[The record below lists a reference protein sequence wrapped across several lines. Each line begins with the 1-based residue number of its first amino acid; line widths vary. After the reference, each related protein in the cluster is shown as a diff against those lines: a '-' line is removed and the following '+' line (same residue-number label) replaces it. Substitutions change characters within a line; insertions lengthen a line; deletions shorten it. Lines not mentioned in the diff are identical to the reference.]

1 VTALFEK
8 WIGERTPIFL
18 GTNHMSQELPFSS
31 WYRFKE
37 AFSPEIVHQAI
48 AEHPTNVQLCVDPF
62 SGSGTT
68 ALTSQFLGVASKS
81 YEVNPFLAD
90 LGLAKLER
98 YDLQAVRSAQ
108 SWLMD
113 SIASQSLSDV
123 EQPELWLPPT
133 FVEPGKNG
141 KWLFNKE
148 VAGITFKLRHIIS
161 KLEDR
166 SIERL
171 FRVILG
177 ACLIENSNVVINGKG
192 RRYRKNWQNREKGRN
207 DLITSFQAKLEIC
220 LSDIE
225 NFGCK
230 WKTPSTLENCD
241 IRDPHLEIPPYDV
254 SIFSPPYPNSFDYT
268 DVYNVE
274 LWMLGYLKSRD
285 DNTLLRKSTLT
296 SHVQIS
302 KSFSSLAT
310 PPAALSETVRKIED
324 SRDKLWDRRIPRML
338 ETYFFEMSQLLEK
351 LFASKK
357 AGGRVWIVVGN
368 SQYVGV
374 EVETAKIL
382 ADIAQ
387 GHGFKVLQNRI
398 SRKMRNSPQQG
409 GAPRLGEAILV
420 LG

>member
-1 VTALFEK
+1 
-8 WIGERTPIFL
+8 
-18 GTNHMSQELPFSS
+18 MSQELPFSS

-37 AFSPEIVHQAI
+37 AFSPEIVQQAI
-48 AEHPTNVQLCVDPF
+48 AEHPTKVQLCVDPF

-68 ALTSQFLGVASKS
+68 ALTSQFLGVESKS

-90 LGLAKLER
+90 LGLAKVER

-113 SIASQSLSDV
+113 RIEGQSMSGV
-123 EQPELWLPPT
+123 EYPELWLPPT

-141 KWLFNKE
+141 KWLFDTE
-148 VAGITFKLRHIIS
+148 VAEIVFQLRHVIS
-161 KLEDR
+161 LLGDR
-166 SIERL
+166 STERL

-192 RRYRKNWQNREKGRN
+192 RRYRKNWQTRTRGRN
-207 DLITSFQAKLEIC
+207 DLISCFQTKLEIC
-220 LSDIE
+220 LRDIE
-225 NFGCK
+225 NFDCK
-230 WKTPSTLENCD
+230 WKTPCALENRD
-241 IRDPHLEIPPYDV
+241 IRDQQLEFPPYDV

-296 SHVQIS
+296 SHVQVS
-302 KSFSSLAT
+302 KLFSSLAR
-310 PPAALSETVRKIED
+310 PPATLSQTVQKIED
-324 SRDKLWDRRIPRML
+324 SQDKLWDKRIPRML

-351 LFASKK
+351 LLVSKK
-357 AGGRVWIVVGN
+357 VGGRVWIVVGN

-374 EVETAKIL
+374 EVQTAQIL
-382 ADIAQ
+382 AEIAQ
-387 GHGFKVLQNRI
+387 GLGFKVLRNEV
-398 SRKMRNSPQQG
+398 SRKMRTSPQQG